1 MRLQLGGLLKKNF
14 NFAPGIALS
23 GAGAD
28 VLFNSIQFLVF
39 FPLVAAAYFAAPQAL
54 RWPLL
59 LGASCYFYM
68 AFIPV
73 YILIL
78 VLTILVDYFAAL
90 YIQASAGRRRRTALV
105 ISIAVTCC
113 ILFFFKYYDFVI
125 SNINRLSSLT
135 GHGLALAPLG
145 LLLPIGLSFHTFQSL
160 SYVIEVYRGRQRA
173 ERHFGIYALYVMFF
187 PQLVAGPI
195 ERPQN
200 LLHQFY
206 ERHELDYERIR
217 DGLRQMLWGFFKKVV
232 IADRL
237 SIYVNTVYA
246 NLEHHTGPTVAV
258 ATVFFAFQIYC
269 DFSAYSDIA
278 IGAARVLGFSLM
290 TNFNKPYFSRSISE
304 FWRRWHISLSTW
316 FKDYV
321 YVPLGGNRVGRPRW
335 VFNILVTFTISG
347 LWHGAAWTYIVWGA
361 LNGVY
366 LVVATTLQGA
376 RDGVSRAVGLA
387 QWPRLHQFL
396 KMAITF
402 GLTCVAWVFFR
413 APDFDEALTALHH
426 MLWNWGPV
434 FTGGAK
440 ELIYGALGI
449 ATVLSVDWWTGER
462 HFHEAVGGLARAQ
475 RWAVYLGLLLWIASA
490 GVFSASQFIYFQ
502 F

>member
-1 MRLQLGGLLKKNF
+1 M
-14 NFAPGIALS
+14 
-23 GAGAD
+23 
-28 VLFNSIQFLVF
+28 LFNSLSFLLF
-39 FPLVAAAYFAAPQAL
+39 FPLVVAAHFALPQRF

-59 LGASCYFYM
+59 LVASCYFYM

-78 VLTILVDYFAAL
+78 VLTILVDYFAAR
-90 YIQASAGRRRRTALV
+90 YIETATGPRRRTWLV
-105 ISIAVTCC
+105 FSIAVTCL

-125 SNINRLSSLT
+125 SNLNTVSHAAGL
-135 GHGLALAPLG
+135 GLALAPLG
-145 LLLPIGLSFHTFQSL
+145 LILPIGLSFHTFQSL
-160 SYVIEVYRGRQRA
+160 SYVVEVYRGNQRA

-206 ERHELDYERIR
+206 EHHEVDYVRIR

-232 IADRL
+232 VADRL
-237 SIYVNTVYA
+237 AIYVNTIYG
-246 NLEHHTGPTVAV
+246 NIEHHTGPTIAH

-269 DFSAYSDIA
+269 DFSGYSDIA
-278 IGAARVLGFSLM
+278 IGGARVLGFNLM
-290 TNFNKPYFSRSISE
+290 TNFHKPYFSQSISE

-321 YVPLGGNRVGRPRW
+321 YVPMGGNRVSRPRW
-335 VFNILVTFTISG
+335 AFNILVTFTISG
-347 LWHGAAWTYIVWGA
+347 LWHGAAWTYVIWGA
-361 LNGVY
+361 LNGIY
-366 LVVATTLQGA
+366 LVAATLLQDA
-376 RDGVSRAVGLA
+376 RDGAARAVGLA
-387 QWPRLHQFL
+387 SHPRMQALL
-396 KMAITF
+396 KIAVTF
-402 GLTCVAWVFFR
+402 VLTCIAWIFFR
-413 APDFDEALTALHH
+413 ASDLDSAIAALHH
-426 MLWNWGPV
+426 VVANPGPI

-449 ATVLSVDWWTGER
+449 AIVLGVDWWAGER
-462 HFHEAVGGLARAQ
+462 HFHEALSTRPVVQ
-475 RWAVYLGLLLWIASA
+475 RWAIYLAMILWIVSA
-490 GVFSASQFIYFQ
+490 GVFNASQFIYFQ

>member
-1 MRLQLGGLLKKNF
+1 M
-14 NFAPGIALS
+14 S

-39 FPLVAAAYFAAPQAL
+39 FPLVAAAYFAAPQRL
-54 RWPLL
+54 RWALL

-68 AFIPV
+68 AFIPI

-90 YIQASAGRRRRTALV
+90 YIASATGARRRMGLV
-105 ISIAVTCC
+105 VSIVSTCL

-125 SNINRLSSLT
+125 SNINTVAAAT
-135 GHGLALAPLG
+135 GIGLALTPLG
-145 LLLPIGLSFHTFQSL
+145 LILPIGLSFHTFQSL
-160 SYVIEVYRGRQRA
+160 SYVIEVYWGKQRA
-173 ERHFGIYALYVMFF
+173 QRHFGIYALYVMFF

-206 ERHELDYERIR
+206 EHHDLDYVRIR
-217 DGLRQMLWGFFKKVV
+217 DGLRQILWGFFKKLVV
-232 IADRL
+232 ADRL
-237 SIYVNTVYA
+237 AIYVNTIYG
-246 NLEHHTGPTVAV
+246 NLEHHTGPTIAV

-290 TNFNKPYFSRSISE
+290 TNFHKPYFSRSISE

-321 YVPLGGNRVGRPRW
+321 YVPLGGNRVPRPRW
-335 VFNILVTFTISG
+335 AFNILFTFTISG
-347 LWHGAAWTYIVWGA
+347 LWHGAAWTYIIWGA

-366 LVVATTLQGA
+366 LVASTSLQGTREAVA
-376 RDGVSRAVGLA
+376 RAIGLLR
-387 QWPRLHQFL
+387 WPRLHRFL
-396 KMAITF
+396 KIAVTF
-402 GLTCVAWVFFR
+402 GLTCIAWVFFR
-413 APDFDEALTALHH
+413 APGFDEALAALHH

-449 ATVLSVDWWTGER
+449 AVVLAVDAWSGER
-462 HFHEAVGGLARAQ
+462 HFHEAVGARPQAE
-475 RWAVYLGLLLWIASA
+475 RWAIYLVLILWILSA
-490 GVFSASQFIYFQ
+490 GVFNASQFIYFQ